1 MNVKKCERE
10 VRQVPW
16 LIFVSRRPIGKAW
29 RARDRYNECV
39 ETRRM
44 CPNCRAFITTS
55 DKVCPYCEIKLQ
67 APAAARRAPAEILGG
82 LIPHARFTTI
92 VILLINAGFYLAE
105 ELPGLISGS
114 GATGL
119 PIFQAGAK
127 FGPFIQQGQWWRLIT
142 AGFLHGG
149 ILHLLMNSWVLFDL
163 GAATEESYGTS
174 RFLVFYFVSTVTGF
188 YASYLW
194 SPVASVGS
202 SAGIFGL
209 LGAMIALGVRD
220 RSSYGAAIRAHYV
233 QWGIYALI
241 LSALFS
247 ATDNAAHVGGV
258 AGGFV
263 IAYLAGTPRL
273 VGAIEQVWKIAGA
286 AAVAITA
293 VAFVFMFR
301 WMLLART
308 L

>member
-1 MNVKKCERE
+1 
-10 VRQVPW
+10 
-16 LIFVSRRPIGKAW
+16 
-29 RARDRYNECV
+29 
-39 ETRRM
+39 M

-55 DKVCPYCEIKLQ
+55 DKACPYCEIKLE
-67 APAAARRAPAEILGG
+67 APAVARRAPAEVLGG
-82 LIPHARFTTI
+82 LIPHARFCTI
-92 VILLINAGFYLAE
+92 VILLINAGFYLAQD
-105 ELPGLISGS
+105 LPGLIEN

-119 PIFQAGAK
+119 PLFQAGAK
-127 FGPFIQQGQWWRLIT
+127 FGPLIQQGQWWRLLT

-174 RFLVFYFVSTVTGF
+174 RFLVFYFVSTITGF

-194 SPVASVGS
+194 HPGVASIGS

-220 RSSYGAAIRAHYV
+220 KSSYGTAIRGHYL

-241 LSALFS
+241 LSALFP

-258 AGGFV
+258 IGGFA
-263 IAYLAGTPRL
+263 IAYVAGTPRL
-273 VGAIEQVWKIAGA
+273 TGAGEQIWRFGGM
-286 AAVAITA
+286 AAVALTA
-293 VAFVFMFR
+293 VAFGFMFR
-301 WMLLART
+301 WIATAGNL
-308 L
+308 